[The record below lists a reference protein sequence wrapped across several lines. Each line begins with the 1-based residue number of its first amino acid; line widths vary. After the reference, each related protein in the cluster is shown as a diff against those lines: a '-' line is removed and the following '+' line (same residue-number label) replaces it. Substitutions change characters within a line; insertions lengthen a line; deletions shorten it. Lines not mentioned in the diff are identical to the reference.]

1 MKMRFTS
8 QKTRTGYIIHTMEID
23 EKEFKKMILSYLEL
37 LLKNWEEYFTN
48 LFEKCVLE
56 GYDVDYVK
64 IFVDGKLYKIKNEK
78 DFVKTVKELFGPLD
92 TKLLEM
98 MKKEMQI

>member
-8 QKTRTGYIIHTMEID
+8 QKTKAGYLIHTMKID
-23 EKEFKKMILSYLEL
+23 EKEFKKMILNYLDI
-37 LLKNWEEYFTN
+37 LLKNWEEYFGN

-56 GYDVDYVK
+56 GYDVDCMKVSVNEK
-64 IFVDGKLYKIKNEK
+64 IYKIKNEK
-78 DFVKTVKELFGPLD
+78 DFIKVVKELFGPLD
-92 TKLLEM
+92 TKLVEL